1 MSPHHAAAGTPAA
14 TTAQPIS
21 TKEGRPT
28 KQILLYRT
36 PVCRVVSCNRYQA
49 QVFPRTVR
57 IAPCLSARGYCLGTV
72 IAVVFD
78 GVGQGACRV
87 QQRGRRGV
95 VLRRRRWLLRGV
107 GILGG
112 CGLP

>member
-1 MSPHHAAAGTPAA
+1 MFPHHAAAGTPTA

-28 KQILLYRT
+28 KQILPYRP
-36 PVCRVVSCNRYQA
+36 PVCRVVSCSRYRA

-57 IAPCLSARGYCLGTV
+57 IAPCPSARGWCLGTV
-72 IAVVFD
+72 VAVVVD

-87 QQRGRRGV
+87 QQRARQDV
-95 VLRRRRWLLRGV
+95 VLRRQRWLLHGV